1 MFTAL
6 VDMYSK
12 CGDVEKAWRIF
23 DGVSCKK
30 LPSWNAIISEYA
42 LCGLLEEA
50 IDLYCLI
57 KAQSMKPN
65 EIMLVNVLSACAGL
79 GALELGREVHLYP
92 KRLRAKCDSCHCC
105 G

>member
-1 MFTAL
+1 M
-6 VDMYSK
+6 
-12 CGDVEKAWRIF
+12 EKAWRIF

-30 LPSWNAIISEYA
+30 LPSWNAIISEHA
-42 LCGLLEEA
+42 QCGLLEEA
-50 IDLYCLI
+50 IDLYCLM
-57 KAQSMKPN
+57 KAQSVKLN

-92 KRLRAKCDSCHCC
+92 KRLRAKCDSCHYS